1 MGNLHTQFG
10 HVHATVRRQH
20 AEIRAR
26 LQGLDAGTVSSPQA
40 AVLLRVSLF
49 RLAVLFESHLRF
61 EELELVPRIRDL
73 DAWGEVREAAM
84 LAEHVEQRS
93 RLERVCFVAESEPPF
108 DMDLGREVSRL
119 VVSLLDDMAREERE
133 LEELEQL
140 ASDGVFEQM
149 TG

>member
-1 MGNLHTQFG
+1 VTP
-10 HVHATVRRQH
+10 A
-20 AEIRAR
+20 
-26 LQGLDAGTVSSPQA
+26 SPQLA
-40 AVLLRVSLF
+40 GVYLRVSLF

-73 DAWGEVREAAM
+73 DAWGAQREAAM
-84 LAEHVEQRS
+84 LAEHLEQRT
-93 RLERVCFVAESEPPF
+93 RLERVCFVAEAENEPSV

-133 LEELEQL
+133 LQELERL
-140 ASDGVFEQM
+140 ASDGPFEQM